1 MDAASRRRKE
11 KKDIRDFYEG
21 HKNSNY
27 AFILMD
33 LSPQNI
39 EEYKLLFPELKFEQ
53 SYGGCT
59 SVTIR
64 H

>member
-1 MDAASRRRKE
+1 MDAISSRQE
-11 KKDIRDFYEG
+11 KKELQDFYEEY
-21 HKNSNY
+21 KNSNY
-27 AFILMD
+27 AFALMN

-39 EEYKLLFPELKFEQ
+39 EEYKLLFPELKFEP
-53 SYGGCT
+53 SYGSFT